1 MKWVKITEV
10 RYNDKNPRVIRDD
23 KFAKLK
29 RSIIEF
35 PEMLEKRPL
44 VCITREDGKLMVLG
58 GNMRLKALNDI
69 GAAEVPVI
77 LADDW
82 SEEQRARFLIADN
95 VGFGEWD
102 WDELANEW
110 NADDL
115 EKWGLD
121 LPEMK
126 VEAEAEEDNYE
137 MPDEVQTDIVL
148 GDLFEIGEHRL
159 LCGDSTDIDQV
170 AKLMN
175 GEKADMV
182 FTDPPYRYKKMGSG
196 GVFNDGYEK
205 LKEDIKDIINFDPT
219 DFLNTLPLVFNKGIN
234 AYIFCNTDLVP
245 DYCIWAKQNKFNF
258 NILTWHKKSFIPAS
272 NNHHFPDTEYLI
284 YISKS
289 AIFNSG
295 LNVNYGKYFILDNEK
310 SNDHPTIK
318 PIELI
323 SNELQISSNKGNLV
337 FDFFLGSGSTMVAA
351 HQLKRKCYGMELDP
365 KYCQVIIDRMLKL
378 DPTLE
383 VKRNGQPYVK

>member
-1 MKWVKITEV
+1 MMEITTTHISKIKPNPE
-10 RYNDKNPRVIRDD
+10 NPRVIKDD
-23 KFAKLK
+23 KFDKLVK
-29 RSIIEF
+29 SIKEF
-35 PEMLEKRPL
+35 PQMLGIRPI
-44 VCITREDGKLMVLG
+44 VVNDQMVVLG
-58 GNMRLKALNDI
+58 GNMRLKACIEAGLT
-69 GAAEVPVI
+69 ELPV
-77 LADDW
+77 LMA
-82 SEEQRARFLIADN
+82 SSLTPEQQKEFIIKDN

-102 WDELANEW
+102 WDVLANDW
-110 NADDL
+110 DA
-115 EKWGLD
+115 EKLTDWGLD
-121 LPEMK
+121 IPNYEPL
-126 VEAEAEEDNYE
+126 VLDAEED
-137 MPDEVQTDIVL
+137 DFEVPETIQTDIVL

-159 LCGDSTDIDQV
+159 LCGDSTDSDQV

-196 GVFNDGYEK
+196 GAFNEGYEK

-219 DFLNTLPLVFNKGIN
+219 DFLQTLPLVFNKGIN

-245 DYCIWAKQNKFNF
+245 DYCIWAKENKFNF

-295 LNVNYGKYFILDNEK
+295 LDVNYGKYFILDNEK

-323 SNELQISSNKGNLV
+323 ANEIKISSNVSNIV
-337 FDFFLGSGSTMVAA
+337 FDFPEEKDEEILEA
-351 HQLKRKCYGMELDP
+351 LK
-365 KYCQVIIDRMLKL
+365 
-378 DPTLE
+378 E
-383 VKRNGQPYVK
+383 VLSKWNGK

>member
-1 MKWVKITEV
+1 MKTQKVKISEV
-10 RYNDKNPRVIRDD
+10 KMNPNNPRLIKDD
-23 KFAKLK
+23 KFAKLV
-29 RSIIEF
+29 RSIKEF
-35 PEMLEKRPL
+35 PKMLEIRPI
-44 VCITREDGKLMVLG
+44 VVNSDMIVLG
-58 GNMRLKALNDI
+58 GNMRLKACKEAGLK
-69 GAAEVPVI
+69 EVTI
-77 LADDW
+77 IFADDLTE
-82 SEEQRARFLIADN
+82 EEQKQFIIKDN

-102 WDELANEW
+102 WEQLANEW
-110 NADDL
+110 DADKL
-115 EKWGLD
+115 EDWGLD
-121 LPEMK
+121 IPDFELKE
-126 VEAEAEEDNYE
+126 ELAAEEDDYE
-137 MPDEVQTDIVL
+137 IPDEVQTDIVL
-148 GDLFEIGEHRL
+148 GDLFEIGDHRL
-159 LCGDSTDIDQV
+159 LCGDSTCSDTV

-175 GEKADMV
+175 NEKADMV

-196 GVFNDGYEK
+196 GVFNEGYEK

-219 DFLNTLPLVFNKGIN
+219 DFLQTLPLVFKKGIN

-245 DYCIWAKQNKFNF
+245 DYCNWAKENNFNF

-323 SNELQISSNKGNLV
+323 SNEIQISSNINSIV
-337 FDFFLGSGSTMVAA
+337 FDFFLGSGTTMITS

-365 KYCQVIIDRMLKL
+365 KYCQVIVDRMRKL
-378 DPTLE
+378 DPALVIKKNGVTL
-383 VKRNGQPYVK
+383 